1 MLAVYLGTL
10 TLLYWLCFGIVI
22 VGDLYLSY
30 PEMGMVVKVLF
41 PLAVLCNYPSGEKA
55 RHDYH
60 GNCGTGPQCSPA
72 RQRLVFLFMA
82 LLLVQDVSL
91 TVLTRE

>member
-41 PLAVLCNYPSGEKA
+41 PLAVLCNVAGIVSA
-55 RHDYH
+55 I
-60 GNCGTGPQCSPA
+60 T
-72 RQRLVFLFMA
+72 RLVRRRGTITTGIAGLALNVLPLAGALCFFLWLFFWFRM
-82 LLLVQDVSL
+82 
-91 TVLTRE
+91 